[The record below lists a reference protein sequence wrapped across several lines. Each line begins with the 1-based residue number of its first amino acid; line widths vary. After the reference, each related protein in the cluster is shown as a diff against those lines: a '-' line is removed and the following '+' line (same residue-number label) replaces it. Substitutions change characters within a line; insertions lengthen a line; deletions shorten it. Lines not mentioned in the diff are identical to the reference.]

1 MNQTQFLKFPDGFI
15 WGTST
20 AAAQVETAGDH
31 NWNGVEAMDGYTFS
45 RTTDHEKRRDEDIGY
60 IKQFGSM
67 YRCGVDWSRLQ
78 NEAFAE
84 FDKDV
89 VEEYRDFFQKLNAE
103 GTSIMF
109 VIHHFMNPNWFEKNG
124 TWLNEDNIPAFIDY
138 ARQCIE
144 HFGDLVENWNT
155 FNEPNVYAING
166 FMIGGFPPFKKNY
179 FKANK
184 VLKHMGKAHDVV
196 YDLIKKSYPDKWV
209 GISCNTVDFQGINF
223 LGNIVAKFAR
233 WWFMDRAA
241 DHFSKV
247 DYWGLSYYAH
257 IPMNPFPITEID
269 TPGRLDKMGYVHDK
283 MWAYKPSAFRDIILQ
298 FHQKY
303 NKPIIITEN
312 GICSDDSNER
322 ISCIKDYL
330 SILHGL
336 IQSGVDIKGY
346 MHWSTWD
353 NFEWNLG
360 PTYRFGLVRID
371 LETMDRQM
379 TDAGTYYSQLTK
391 ENGLEIELKN

>member
-1 MNQTQFLKFPDGFI
+1 MKEKKFLEFPDGFI

-31 NWNGVEAMDGYTFS
+31 NWNGVKTLDGYTFS

-60 IKQFGSM
+60 ISQFGSM

-78 NEAFAE
+78 TEAFGK
-84 FDKDV
+84 FDLDV
-89 VEEYRDFFQKLNAE
+89 VEEYRDFFKKLNAE
-103 GTSIMF
+103 GTQIMF

-124 TWLNEDNIPAFIDY
+124 TWLNEDNVTAFIDY

-166 FMIGGFPPFKKNY
+166 YMIGNFPPFKKNY

-184 VLKHMGKAHDVV
+184 ALRHMGKAHDIV
-196 YDLIKKSYPDKWV
+196 YDMIKEAYPDKMV
-209 GISCNTVDFQGINF
+209 GISCNTVDFQGTNF
-223 LGNIVAKFAR
+223 LGRIVAKFAR
-233 WWFMDRAA
+233 WWFMDSAA
-241 DHFSKV
+241 KHFARL

-257 IPMNPFPITEID
+257 MPMNPFPITEID
-269 TPGRLDKMGYVHDK
+269 TPGKLAKMGLPHDK
-283 MWAYKPSAFRDIILQ
+283 MWAYKPSAFRDIILE
-298 FHQKY
+298 FHNKY
-303 NKPIIITEN
+303 KKPIIITEN
-312 GICSDDSNER
+312 GICSDDSDVR
-322 ISCIKDYL
+322 ISSIKDYL
-330 SILHGL
+330 EIMHT
-336 IQSGVDIKGY
+336 IIKDGVDLRGY
-346 MHWSTWD
+346 IHWSTWD

-360 PTYRFGLVRID
+360 PTYRFGLVRVD

-379 TDAGTYYSQLTK
+379 TEAGRYYSKVTQD
-391 ENGLEIELKN
+391 NGLEIEN